1 MIEADMGFI
10 ICTITQ
16 DRDRWPMCVD
26 IRNNLLSRMLV
37 FTERRM
43 GERGVRT
50 EVVMRHGHSSQ
61 LRRPRVTCHH
71 PGPVT
76 SRESLLSVLMSS
88 GPGNTRATPPTPG
101 HVGRASGVP
110 CFVFSWPGRM
120 SFIWSFRQKSGAAQ
134 FQFVWRCVAD
144 RVMTG

>member
-1 MIEADMGFI
+1 
-10 ICTITQ
+10 
-16 DRDRWPMCVD
+16 MCVD

-50 EVVMRHGHSSQ
+50 GVVMRHGHSSQ

-76 SRESLLSVLMSS
+76 SRVLMSS

-101 HVGRASGVP
+101 HVGSASGVP
-110 CFVFSWPGRM
+110 CFVCFHDPAECHLSGVLGKNLEQANFSLFEDVLLIG
-120 SFIWSFRQKSGAAQ
+120 
-134 FQFVWRCVAD
+134 
-144 RVMTG
+144 